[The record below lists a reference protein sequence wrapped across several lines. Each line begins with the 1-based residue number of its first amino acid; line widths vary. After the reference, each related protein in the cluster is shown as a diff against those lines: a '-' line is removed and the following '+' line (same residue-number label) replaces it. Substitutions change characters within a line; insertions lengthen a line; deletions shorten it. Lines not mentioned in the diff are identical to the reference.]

1 MKKIPMRKC
10 LATQELCPKQEL
22 IRVVKNNLGEVFVDT
37 TGRANGRGA
46 YLKKDKE
53 AIEKNGVMNIRI
65 DYKASGLGSASCET
79 EMKDEYKLNDKK
91 IDFSFTIC

>member
-53 AIEKNGVMNIRI
+53 AI
-65 DYKASGLGSASCET
+65 DKAVKSNCLGRALEC
-79 EMKDEYKLNDKK
+79 K
-91 IDFSFTIC
+91 IPEDVYQTLYGHVSK

>member
-22 IRVVKNNLGEVFVDT
+22 IRVVKNNLGEEFFDT
-37 TGRANGRGA
+37 TGRAIGRGA

-53 AIEKNGVMNIRI
+53 AI
-65 DYKASGLGSASCET
+65 DKAVKSNCLGRALECKIPEEVYQTLYGLVS
-79 EMKDEYKLNDKK
+79 K
-91 IDFSFTIC
+91 

>member
-53 AIEKNGVMNIRI
+53 AI
-65 DYKASGLGSASCET
+65 DKAVKSNCLGRALECSIPERVYEELYELVSKE
-79 EMKDEYKLNDKK
+79 
-91 IDFSFTIC
+91 

>member
-46 YLKKDKE
+46 YLKNDKE
-53 AIEKNGVMNIRI
+53 AI
-65 DYKASGLGSASCET
+65 DKAVKSNCLGRALECKIPEEVYQTLYGLVS
-79 EMKDEYKLNDKK
+79 K
-91 IDFSFTIC
+91 